1 MTIQGRMPFKLPR
14 LFARLNHAFNCYMS
28 SKPSTFP
35 GHGSPAIWA
44 WMPAKANLI
53 AFLDADDLWHPQ
65 KLKRQLELHHRESPL
80 LSVCGYYRFNAAD
93 LRLREIRVPSKQLNF
108 KTLLA
113 GNTIP
118 LSTVVANR
126 ESLLSAGGFHPE
138 RHEDYGLWLRLF
150 SMKESPN
157 YLIAWND
164 LLMAYLAASSINFLR
179 RGIEVWHL

>member
-1 MTIQGRMPFKLPR
+1 M
-14 LFARLNHAFNCYMS
+14 ARPQSA
-28 SKPSTFP
+28 
-35 GHGSPAIWA
+35 A
-44 WMPAKANLI
+44 WMAPDKANR
-53 AFLDADDLWHPQ
+53 FLGCHDLWHPQ

-93 LRLREIRVPSKQLNF
+93 FLSSRDSNAVQQLNF

-157 YLIAWND
+157 YHC
-164 LLMAYLAASSINFLR
+164 F
-179 RGIEVWHL
+179 E